1 MSNKVRKAQKR
12 KVKLQKR
19 QKSSRERI
27 AVSHDGKTRTVI
39 RQGTDKGYDVQ
50 MVRDFLDHLLLEV
63 RVQHYEN
70 LKSLKA
76 LTKTNDMKLA
86 YAAAAEPSESI
97 FNEMSVFQRKYATAL
112 VVSNVVNGEDATES
126 DVKEFTKEMLQ
137 ANIERRDIQI
147 GHLEALQD
155 LFEEALMCARVPF
168 GIDRDGNPVGPQRVH
183 RVVGDEE
190 QFGIPDYD
198 ELLPRFKGHPLATV
212 NGIHELKEAAVIV
225 ATSAIYEELL
235 VLYGADVVE
244 RAREEGDR
252 EVPAFPVEV
261 SSFEELQFVLSA
273 IQKFVGPPVTNGESW
288 RDL

>member
-12 KVKLQKR
+12 KMKLQKR
-19 QKSSRERI
+19 QKSSRQRI
-27 AVSHDGKTRTVI
+27 AIHHDGETRTLI
-39 RQGTDKGYDVQ
+39 QQHTDKGYDVQ
-50 MVRDFLDHLLLEV
+50 MVRDFLEQLLLEL

-70 LKSLKA
+70 LKA
-76 LTKTNDMKLA
+76 LRALESTNDMKQA
-86 YAAAAEPSESI
+86 YAAAAEPSDSI
-97 FNEMSVFQRKYATAL
+97 INQMTVFQSKYATAL
-112 VVSNVVNGEDATES
+112 MASNVIDGDDATERE
-126 DVKEFTKEMLQ
+126 VKEFAKELLQ
-137 ANIERRDIQI
+137 TNIERRDSQI

-225 ATSAIYEELL
+225 ATSAIYENTL

-244 RAREEGDR
+244 HARDEGER
-252 EVPAFPVEV
+252 EVRAFPVEV

>member
-27 AVSHDGKTRTVI
+27 AIHHDGETRTLI
-39 RQGTDKGYDVQ
+39 QQHTDKGYDVQ
-50 MVRDFLDHLLLEV
+50 MVRDFLEQLLLEL

-70 LKSLKA
+70 LKA
-76 LTKTNDMKLA
+76 LRALESTNDMKQA
-86 YAAAAEPSESI
+86 YAAAAEPSDSI
-97 FNEMSVFQRKYATAL
+97 INQMTVFQSKYATAL
-112 VVSNVVNGEDATES
+112 MASNVIDGDDATERE
-126 DVKEFTKEMLQ
+126 VKEFAKELLQ
-137 ANIERRDIQI
+137 TNIERRDSQI

-198 ELLPRFKGHPLATV
+198 ELLPRFKEHPMATV

-235 VLYGADVVE
+235 VLYGADIVE
-244 RAREEGDR
+244 RARDEGER
-252 EVPAFPVEV
+252 EVRAFPVEV

-273 IQKFVGPPVTNGESW
+273 IQKFVGPPDTDGESW